1 MLQVVLVIHLF
12 LALAIIG
19 LALIQR
25 SEGGGLGIGGSGG
38 LGGLATP
45 MATANILTRATA
57 FCFAGFVITSL
68 TLAVLSGH
76 AKKAGSIMDKVSAA
90 TAQEVAKPQ
99 EPMGDQTIDMGNGQK
114 IELKMPVMPPV
125 GAPTVPPVEGAASVP
140 VTPSETAPA
149 ATTET
154 APAAPSAPV
163 EAPPAEPVKEPSVP
177 VRD

>member
-1 MLQVVLVIHLF
+1 MIQVVLVIHLF

-45 MATANILTRATA
+45 MSTANILTRATA

-68 TLAVLSGH
+68 TLAVLSGK
-76 AKKAGSIMDKVSAA
+76 AKQSGSIMDKVSAA
-90 TAQEVAKPQ
+90 TAVESTKGTP
-99 EPMGDQTIDMGNGQK
+99 EMDETIDMGNGQK
-114 IELKMPVMPPV
+114 IQLKMPAMSPDGVPV
-125 GAPTVPPVEGAASVP
+125 ASPTASEGAPVV
-140 VTPSETAPA
+140 PSEAVPA
-149 ATTET
+149 IEA

-177 VRD
+177 VRQ